1 MSDLS
6 WYALGLSLTVAG
18 LVWSYVRFQRNG
30 AASGMRTA
38 AWALVPAAA
47 ALTGLLEL
55 GGNIASNV
63 GDWFA
68 HLVFS
73 PAVWLGMGVAGLAVV
88 LFVVSGWMRGR
99 DTPAVDGKTAQR
111 SVGTGKAGAAGNLGA
126 GGEFD
131 DIEAILR
138 KHGIN

>member
-30 AASGMRTA
+30 PAVGVRTA
-38 AWALVPAAA
+38 AWALLPAAA

-55 GGNIASNV
+55 GGDIASSV
-63 GDWFA
+63 GDWMA

-73 PAVWLGMGVAGLAVV
+73 PAVWLGAGVAGLAVV

-99 DTPAVDGKTAQR
+99 GAPAVEGKPAPKA
-111 SVGTGKAGAAGNLGA
+111 VGGKSAASAGS
-126 GGEFD
+126 EFD

-138 KHGIN
+138 KHGIS